1 MDEFSSNI
9 GVRKSFLTVAQNPDV
24 VKEKIDTFD
33 YIKLIT
39 FTWTLL
45 AWQTN
50 RPTKDPSLSIIKTQM
65 TKWEKTFAKYFRNK
79 GLTSLIYVL
88 SQWLI
93 NKEYLQCRRPRFDPW
108 LRKIPWRRKRQPTPV
123 FLPGKSHGQRT
134 LVSYSPQGCK
144 ESDMTEGTELA
155 SLTYKA
161 LLKLEE
167 KETK

>member
-39 FTWTLL
+39 FTRTLL

-65 TKWEKTFAKYFRNK
+65 TKWEKIFAKSFRYE
-79 GLTSLIYVL
+79 GLTSLTYGL
-88 SQWLI
+88 PQWLI
-93 NKEYLQCRRPRFDPW
+93 NKESVCNAGDLGSIPGSGRSPGGGNGNPLQCSCPENPMDRGP
-108 LRKIPWRRKRQPTPV
+108 
-123 FLPGKSHGQRT
+123 
-134 LVSYSPQGCK
+134 LVIYSP
-144 ESDMTEGTELA
+144 
-155 SLTYKA
+155 
-161 LLKLEE
+161 
-167 KETK
+167 